1 MPFMARWPI
10 TTSALKKIY
19 HGPLFV
25 GGFSL
30 AVMLAVLFLVNDT
43 IGLFRLIIGVAHA
56 VASWSM
62 HWWFGWVVLLVALL
76 MMLLG
81 IRQTAL
87 AEENETLKRQ
97 QVIDEVVDALNS
109 KTSKNIEIAVAI
121 AALHMK
127 SERVR
132 RMRER
137 LSQAEDIVAKKRGA
151 IEHLSHLH
159 LAGENEVE
167 AAAETNSLRESVNDL
182 REFRGLERSWNPP
195 NSGRNARLDNDLQFV
210 VDQNGPVLREWTEN
224 LNAAAREVEEFRR
237 FVVTKEAQ
245 LNEIFSFG

>member
-1 MPFMARWPI
+1 
-10 TTSALKKIY
+10 
-19 HGPLFV
+19 
-25 GGFSL
+25 
-30 AVMLAVLFLVNDT
+30 
-43 IGLFRLIIGVAHA
+43 
-56 VASWSM
+56 
-62 HWWFGWVVLLVALL
+62 
-76 MMLLG
+76 
-81 IRQTAL
+81 
-87 AEENETLKRQ
+87 
-97 QVIDEVVDALNS
+97 
-109 KTSKNIEIAVAI
+109 
-121 AALHMK
+121 
-127 SERVR
+127 
-132 RMRER
+132 MRER